1 MKKCQ
6 KVICPLKDFGTMNAA
21 NKELLC
27 LARKLGMLTEI
38 E

>member
-21 NKELLC
+21 NRELLR
-27 LARKLGMLTEI
+27 LARELGILAEL
-38 E
+38 